1 MIKETKNV
9 AINSNVSFGG
19 KKRFA
24 LIGGPCVIESRE
36 LVMEVAEE
44 MSKICS
50 KYGIDYVFKSSF
62 DKANR
67 SSINSFRG
75 PGLKKGL
82 EILGNIK
89 KSLGI
94 KIISDIHSPE
104 QAKASAEI
112 LDVLQIPAFLC
123 RQTDLISASAATGK
137 PLNIKKGQFPPVS

>member
-67 SSINSFRG
+67 SSIHSYRG
-75 PGLKKGL
+75 PGIDKGL
-82 EILGNIK
+82 EILAEVKSKFNLPVTTDIHETWQAK
-89 KSLGI
+89 KS
-94 KIISDIHSPE
+94 
-104 QAKASAEI
+104 
-112 LDVLQIPAFLC
+112 C
-123 RQTDLISASAATGK
+123 RSG
-137 PLNIKKGQFPPVS
+137 